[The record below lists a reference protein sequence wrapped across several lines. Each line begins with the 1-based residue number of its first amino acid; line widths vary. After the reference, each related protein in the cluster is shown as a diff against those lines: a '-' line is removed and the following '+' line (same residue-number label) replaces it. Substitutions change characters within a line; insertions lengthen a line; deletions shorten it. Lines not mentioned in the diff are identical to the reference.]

1 MMNKIIQLNGNSL
14 GMNAFTLVEVMCSVM
29 LLGILLSSVM
39 TVYQRTTDGIVKKVM
54 MEDAMEVAQRRMEI
68 LIASEQ
74 EPESSERSGQDDINE
89 SYFWS
94 LELVREQVSDAPLT
108 LKNSYIKATVTVGWE
123 HTDSLVTVELVRFF
137 SDLKPIEGQTVTV
150 PIIANTQK
158 PEWYDE
164 LVLKYERDPTQQDIL
179 EHMLLTAGIDI
190 EEMEDKNAG
199 FESTDSD
206 DEDVIEDF

>member
-1 MMNKIIQLNGNSL
+1 
-14 GMNAFTLVEVMCSVM
+14 MNAFTLVEVMCSVM

-54 MEDAMEVAQRRMEI
+54 MEDAMEVAQRRMEM

-74 EPESSERSGQDDINE
+74 EPESSERSGQDDVNE
-89 SYFWS
+89 SYFWA

-123 HTDSLVTVELVRFF
+123 HADSLVTVELVRFF

-164 LVLKYERDPTQQDIL
+164 LVLKYGRDPTQHEIL

-190 EEMEDKNAG
+190 EVMEDKNAV
-199 FESTDSD
+199 FESRDSD

>member
-1 MMNKIIQLNGNSL
+1 MMNKVIELNGNSP

-29 LLGILLSSVM
+29 LLGILLTSVM
-39 TVYQRTTDGIVKKVM
+39 TVYQRTTDGIVEKVM

-89 SYFWS
+89 SYFWA

-108 LKNSYIKATVTVGWE
+108 LKNSIIKATVTVGWE

-164 LVLKYERDPTQQDIL
+164 LVLKYGRDPTQHEIL

-190 EEMEDKNAG
+190 EEMENKNAG